1 MLSFS
6 SLEKI
11 KLRLLFNIATLL
23 LIVYL
28 SFSQS
33 DSLLNSLEGKEG
45 KERVEVLHQI
55 IIDVWLN
62 YPSQAMGYGVEA
74 LEISRSI
81 SDSTLTSKSL
91 RLIAGVHYYKG
102 DYDKSLEFNQKALGI
117 ALNLEDSALINNGY
131 NNIGLLYYN
140 LGSYQSA
147 LEYLLKAKRI
157 KELIGE
163 TYGLSTTLNNIGL
176 VYERIQDYEEARRYF
191 EEAYDVAVEISDID
205 HKLYSINNIGI
216 TYLRQGDLDEALKYF
231 RKGIKLGEEIENI
244 NWGAVAARG
253 IGEVLMLQG
262 EKDSIGY
269 YLEKARWASESIDD
283 KKGLAEVYFLL
294 AQNSLNEGDMDGAL
308 ENLQKCDSW
317 AKQIQVRQQ
326 QLDNLRLYA
335 SIYGKLGDLINENEY
350 LKKYIELRDSL
361 FQDIVSRN
369 LSLIPLKIKEEQDRF
384 KLSEQQVRIKNQTI
398 TNQLFTFI
406 IIITVPLLI
415 VMIILLRKNDRK
427 NKELVRNNEELQ
439 KTQKLLITSE
449 KMASLGVLAAGVGHE
464 INNPLNFIKNGI
476 AALAKKLE
484 DSEDEELKS
493 YFRIVNE
500 GVERATNIVKSLSHF
515 SRKGPSTDERCNIR
529 EIIEN
534 CLLILHNKIRNR
546 IRVITNFTSQGSDLK
561 GNEGRLHQAMMN
573 IIANAEQAIN
583 EEGTIEITTR
593 KKDGFMEVW
602 IEDDGEGIPEEN
614 LLKISDPF
622 FTTKAPGEGTGLGL
636 FITFS
641 IIEEH
646 GGSIDVQSIPG
657 HGTKFIIKLPL

>member
-1 MLSFS
+1 M
-6 SLEKI
+6 
-11 KLRLLFNIATLL
+11 RLLFNIATLL

>member
-1 MLSFS
+1 M
-6 SLEKI
+6 
-11 KLRLLFNIATLL
+11 RLLFNITTLL

-28 SFSQS
+28 SFGQS

-45 KERVEVLHQI
+45 KERVEILHQI

-62 YPSQAMGYGVEA
+62 YPAQAMGYGLEA
-74 LEISRSI
+74 LEISRAI

-91 RLIAGVHYYKG
+91 RLVAGVHYYKG

-117 ALNLEDSALINNGY
+117 ALNLQDSALINNGY

-231 RKGIKLGEEIENI
+231 RRGIKLGEEIKNI

-253 IGEVLMLQG
+253 IGEVLMLKG
-262 EKDSIGY
+262 EKDSIDY

-294 AQNSLNEGDMDGAL
+294 AQNSLNEGDMEEAL

-335 SIYGKLGDLINENEY
+335 SIYDKLGDFINENEY

-384 KLSEQQVRIKNQTI
+384 KLSEQQVKIKNQII